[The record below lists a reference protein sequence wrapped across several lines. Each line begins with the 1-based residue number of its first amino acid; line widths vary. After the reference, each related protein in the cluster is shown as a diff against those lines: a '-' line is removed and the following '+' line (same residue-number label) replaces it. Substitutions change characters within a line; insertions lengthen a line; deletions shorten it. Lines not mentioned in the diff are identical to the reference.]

1 MLISGSPWCKRLGG
15 GGCEHSRV
23 QAAAKIHWNLVPP
36 PQAPISGCGGH
47 NSRCGYPPPNSLTLG
62 RLLFHNL
69 SQRLELGDCS
79 PPAAS
84 LLAPLPLVLSFIL
97 PHFYK
102 GGVALCL
109 GSVLPPKPRGLAPG
123 VCGDGVALEEEIRL
137 EPRHSFWVLCPLGW
151 VGGGH

>member
-1 MLISGSPWCKRLGG
+1 MLISGSPRCKRLGG
-15 GGCEHSRV
+15 GGREHSRV

-36 PQAPISGCGGH
+36 QAPISGCGGH
-47 NSRCGYPPPNSLTLG
+47 NSRCGYRPPNSFTLG

-79 PPAAS
+79 PPPAS

-97 PHFYK
+97 PPFYE

-109 GSVLPPKPRGLAPG
+109 GSVLPPEHGGLAPG
-123 VCGDGVALEEEIRL
+123 VCGDGVASEEEIRL
-137 EPRHSFWVLCPLGW
+137 EPRQAFGE
-151 VGGGH
+151 G